1 MPRSVSPE
9 RAILVAVRVKS
20 PGRLPSAART
30 DPEESLDELAEL
42 TRSAGGVVQ
51 EKILQTR
58 ERLDPATLI
67 GRGKL
72 DEIRQHAASTKTKL
86 LIFDFDLSPTQQ
98 RNIESATSCRAVDR
112 TQLILDI
119 FARHARTREG
129 QLQVELAQLNYLLP
143 RLAGHG
149 VEMSRL
155 GGGIGTRGPG
165 ETQLEVDRRRIRR
178 RIRLLEEQLENVREQ
193 RTRRRSRRVTI
204 PLATVPLVGYT
215 NAGKSTLFN
224 RLTQSNVLASPRMF
238 ATLDP
243 TLRLLELPS
252 QRRVLLSDTV
262 GFIRN
267 LPHTLIKAFRATLEE
282 VTEGDLILMVSDSSA
297 SSRTQQDEQVKS
309 VLDEIGAGQKPV
321 LHIWNKIDLLGD
333 AERESLR
340 ASLQTHKD
348 AVAVSALT
356 GEGIE
361 DLMAAVDRHLT
372 VDPIEIVRLQFGRGQ
387 RRQLSMVY
395 ESGKVLRRE
404 ESDGVVTVD
413 AELPHSVAT
422 RLLRYHAIG
431 QPPTAD

>member
-1 MPRSVSPE
+1 MG
-9 RAILVAVRVKS
+9 VKEKG
-20 PGRLPSAART
+20 PGRLPSAARP
-30 DPEESLDELAEL
+30 DPEESLEELAEL
-42 TRSAGGVVQ
+42 TRSAGAAVEETVIQ
-51 EKILQTR
+51 SR
-58 ERLDPATLI
+58 ERLDPATLV

-72 DEIRQHAASTKTKL
+72 EEVRQRVAATKTTL
-86 LIFDFDLSPTQQ
+86 LIFDFELSPTQQ
-98 RNIESATSCRAVDR
+98 RNIEAATHCRTVDR

-149 VEMSRL
+149 TEMSRL

-165 ETQLEVDRRRIRR
+165 ETQLEMDRRRIRR
-178 RIRLLEEQLENVREQ
+178 RIRLLEEQIENVRDQ

-224 RLTQSNVLASPRMF
+224 RLTQANVLTSPQMF

-252 QRRVLLSDTV
+252 HRRVLVSDTV

-282 VTEGDLILMVSDSSA
+282 VTEADLILMVSDCSA
-297 SSRTQQDEQVKS
+297 AGRAQQDEQVES
-309 VLDEIGAGQKPV
+309 VLEEIGARQKPIIRV
-321 LHIWNKIDLLGD
+321 MNKMDLLSS
-333 AERESLR
+333 EER
-340 ASLQTHKD
+340 ASLDKRGD
-348 AVAVSALT
+348 AVMVSART

-361 DLMAAVDRHLT
+361 YPLRAIDQHLS
-372 VDPIEIVRLQFGRGQ
+372 VDPIETVRLRFGQGERKQLSLVYEFGR
-387 RRQLSMVY
+387 
-395 ESGKVLRRE
+395 VLRRDD
-404 ESDGVVTVD
+404 SDGFVTVD
-413 AELPHSVAT
+413 AELPHSLAA
-422 RLLRYHAIG
+422 RLQKHRANAGPRSL
-431 QPPTAD
+431 DF